1 MRKELNALLS
11 NQVYKLRP
19 TKYPSELLNKFGAS
33 MQTTNPLEN
42 VVGNG
47 TGSVHDYGGGASALH
62 ALKENQQQQINN
74 KKELTKMRNKKRGNR
89 PRKKKHKA

>member
-33 MQTTNPLEN
+33 IQASNPSEN
-42 VVGNG
+42 VVGYK
-47 TGSVHDYGGGASALH
+47 TGSIHNYGGASALH
-62 ALKENQQQQINN
+62 ALKENQQQQIN
-74 KKELTKMRNKKRGNR
+74 KRKELTKMRNKKRGNR
-89 PRKKKHKA
+89 PRKKNQKA